1 MFQHVRCILAHKNRK
16 RRLAVKKPNEP
27 KQETGKSMTRRRV
40 LAGATLIPLAAIRRA
55 EAQQPAPALTP
66 AMTPALTTDQRKTLD
81 AFVDRIIPKDEL
93 GPGAVECGVG
103 DYIDRCLADYLAAE
117 KPLFLDGLANLDVFA
132 LRTQGIAFASLTAD
146 KQDAVLTAIDNN
158 QAPNLR
164 GFFNRA
170 RRLTLEGMFGDP
182 VYGGN
187 KNFAGWDLIRY
198 PGAKLAVGP
207 EDQSMKTPPKPF
219 RKELYGAGG
228 IMAENHMGE
237 NHGH

>member
-1 MFQHVRCILAHKNRK
+1 MKDTSI
-16 RRLAVKKPNEP
+16 
-27 KQETGKSMTRRRV
+27 TRRTV
-40 LAGATLIPLAAIRRA
+40 LASATLIPLAAIRRA
-55 EAQQPAPALTP
+55 EAQTPAPARSP
-66 AMTPALTTDQRKTLD
+66 AMNPTMNMDQRRILD
-81 AFVDRIIPKDEL
+81 AFIDRIIPKDEL

-132 LRTQGIAFASLTAD
+132 LRTQGIAFASLTAE

-207 EDQSMKTPPKPF
+207 EDQSMKNPPKPF

-228 IMAENHMGE
+228 LVADGQMGE

>member
-1 MFQHVRCILAHKNRK
+1 MKIPRGGGEAADLAHAMN
-16 RRLAVKKPNEP
+16 
-27 KQETGKSMTRRRV
+27 TM
-40 LAGATLIPLAAIRRA
+40 A
-55 EAQQPAPALTP
+55 ENLHS
-66 AMTPALTTDQRKTLD
+66 
-81 AFVDRIIPKDEL
+81 VVSRI
-93 GPGAVECGVG
+93 GS
-103 DYIDRCLADYLAAE
+103 
-117 KPLFLDGLANLDVFA
+117 
-132 LRTQGIAFASLTAD
+132 ASE
-146 KQDAVLTAIDNN
+146 VLTAIDNN

-164 GFFNRA
+164 GFFNRV

-219 RKELYGAGG
+219 RKGLYGA
-228 IMAENHMGE
+228 GE

>member
-1 MFQHVRCILAHKNRK
+1 MK
-16 RRLAVKKPNEP
+16 
-27 KQETGKSMTRRRV
+27 ETSITRRTV

-55 EAQQPAPALTP
+55 EAQTAAAAQAPAFT
-66 AMTPALTTDQRKTLD
+66 ADQRKTVD
-81 AFVDRIIPKDEL
+81 ALIDRIIPKDEL
-93 GPGAVECGVG
+93 GPGAAECGVG
-103 DYIDRCLADYLAAE
+103 DYIDRCMAGYNAAE
-117 KPLFLDGLANLDVFA
+117 KPLFVDGLANLDVFA
-132 LRTQGIAFASLTAD
+132 LRTQGIAFASLTGD
-146 KQDAVLTAIDNN
+146 KQDAVLIAIENN

-219 RKELYGAGG
+219 RKELFGTGG
-228 IMAENHMGE
+228 MAENHMGQ
-237 NHGH
+237 NNGH

>member
-1 MFQHVRCILAHKNRK
+1 MK
-16 RRLAVKKPNEP
+16 
-27 KQETGKSMTRRRV
+27 ETPITRRTV
-40 LAGATLIPLAAIRRA
+40 LAGVTLIPLTAIRRA
-55 EAQQPAPALTP
+55 EAQTPAATLAP
-66 AMTPALTTDQRKTLD
+66 AMTPAMNVDQRKILD
-81 AFVDRIIPKDEL
+81 AFIDRIIPKDEL

-117 KPLFLDGLANLDVFA
+117 KPLFLDGLASLDVFA
-132 LRTQGIAFASLTAD
+132 LRTQGIAFASLIAD

-219 RKELYGAGG
+219 RKELFGPGA
-228 IMAENHMGE
+228 MAEKHMGE
-237 NHGH
+237 NNGH

>member
-1 MFQHVRCILAHKNRK
+1 MKE
-16 RRLAVKKPNEP
+16 PNEP
-27 KQETGKSMTRRRV
+27 KQETAKSMTRRTV
-40 LAGATLIPLAAIRRA
+40 LAGATFIPLAAIASAPQRA
-55 EAQQPAPALTP
+55 AAQSPAALAP
-66 AMTPALTTDQRKTLD
+66 SMNVEQRKILD
-81 AFVDRIIPKDEL
+81 AFIDRIIPKDEL

-117 KPLFLDGLANLDVFA
+117 KPLFLDGLASLDVFS

-164 GFFNRA
+164 GFFNRV

-219 RKELYGAGG
+219 RKELYGAG
-228 IMAENHMGE
+228 E

>member
-1 MFQHVRCILAHKNRK
+1 MKKSKILSDIP
-16 RRLAVKKPNEP
+16 L
-27 KQETGKSMTRRRV
+27 TRRTV
-40 LAGATLIPLAAIRRA
+40 IAGATLIPLAALTSA
-55 EAQQPAPALTP
+55 PPLAAQVPATVFSSE
-66 AMTPALTTDQRKTLD
+66 QRKILD
-81 AFVDRIIPKDEL
+81 AFIGRLIPKDEL
-93 GPGAVECGVG
+93 GPGALECGVG
-103 DYIDRCLADYLAAE
+103 DYIDQCLAGFNAAE
-117 KPLFLDGLANLDVFA
+117 KPQFLEGLAGLDLYA
-132 LRTQGIAFASLTAD
+132 LRTQGAAFATLTAE
-146 KQDAVLTAIDNN
+146 KRDAVLTAIDNN

-207 EDQSMKTPPKPF
+207 EDQKMKTAPTPY
-219 RKELYGAGG
+219 RKELYGVGG
-228 IMAENHMGE
+228 QGE

>member
-1 MFQHVRCILAHKNRK
+1 MKDTSI
-16 RRLAVKKPNEP
+16 
-27 KQETGKSMTRRRV
+27 TRRTI
-40 LAGATLIPLAAIRRA
+40 LAGATLIPLTAIRRA
-55 EAQQPAPALTP
+55 EAQAPTAALAPAMNLE
-66 AMTPALTTDQRKTLD
+66 QRRILD
-81 AFVDRIIPKDEL
+81 AFIDRLIPKDEL

-117 KPLFLDGLANLDVFA
+117 KPLFLDGLASLDVFA

-146 KQDAVLTAIDNN
+146 KQDAVLTAIDSN
-158 QAPNLR
+158 QEPNLR
-164 GFFNRA
+164 GFFNRV

-182 VYGGN
+182 AYGGN

-219 RKELYGAGG
+219 RRELYGAGESHT
-228 IMAENHMGE
+228 AENHMGK
-237 NHGH
+237 NNGH

>member
-1 MFQHVRCILAHKNRK
+1 MKDMPI
-16 RRLAVKKPNEP
+16 
-27 KQETGKSMTRRRV
+27 TRRTV
-40 LAGATLIPLAAIRRA
+40 LAGATLIPLTAIRRA
-55 EAQQPAPALTP
+55 EAQPPAAAP
-66 AMTPALTTDQRKTLD
+66 AMTPVMNVDQRKILD
-81 AFVDRIIPKDEL
+81 ALIDRIIPKDEL
-93 GPGAVECGVG
+93 GPGAVECGVA

-117 KPLFLDGLANLDVFA
+117 KPLLLDGLANLDVFA
-132 LRTQGIAFASLTAD
+132 LRTQGVAFASLTAD
-146 KQDAVLTAIDNN
+146 KQDAVLTAIENN

-219 RKELYGAGG
+219 RKELFGPGA
-228 IMAENHMGE
+228 MAESHMGD

>member
-1 MFQHVRCILAHKNRK
+1 MK
-16 RRLAVKKPNEP
+16 
-27 KQETGKSMTRRRV
+27 ETSITRRTV
-40 LAGATLIPLAAIRRA
+40 LASATLIPLAAIRRA
-55 EAQQPAPALTP
+55 EAQQAANAQAP
-66 AMTPALTTDQRKTLD
+66 AMTPAMNAEQRKTLD
-81 AFVDRIIPKDEL
+81 AFIDRIIPKDEL

-103 DYIDRCLADYLAAE
+103 DYIVRCLADYLAAE

-132 LRTQGIAFASLTAD
+132 LRTQGVAFASLTPD
-146 KQDAVLTAIDNN
+146 KQDAVLTAIDDN

-164 GFFNRA
+164 GFFNRV

-228 IMAENHMGE
+228 HMEE

>member
-1 MFQHVRCILAHKNRK
+1 MKQ
-16 RRLAVKKPNEP
+16 PNEP
-27 KQETGKSMTRRRV
+27 KQQTGKSMTRRTV
-40 LAGATLIPLAAIRRA
+40 LASATLIPLAAIASAPQRVA
-55 EAQQPAPALTP
+55 AQSPAALAP
-66 AMTPALTTDQRKTLD
+66 SMNVEQRKILD
-81 AFVDRIIPKDEL
+81 AFIDRIIPKDEL

-117 KPLFLDGLANLDVFA
+117 KPLFLDGLASLDVFS

-164 GFFNRA
+164 GFFNRV

-198 PGAKLAVGP
+198 PGARLAVGP

-219 RKELYGAGG
+219 RKELYGAG
-228 IMAENHMGE
+228 E

>member
-1 MFQHVRCILAHKNRK
+1 
-16 RRLAVKKPNEP
+16 
-27 KQETGKSMTRRRV
+27 MTRRTV
-40 LAGATLIPLAAIRRA
+40 LASATFIPLAALASAPQRVD
-55 EAQQPAPALTP
+55 AQSPAAAPAPSMAP
-66 AMTPALTTDQRKTLD
+66 AMTAEQRKILD
-81 AFVDRIIPKDEL
+81 AFIDRLIPKDEL
-93 GPGAVECGVG
+93 GPGAVECGAG

-117 KPLFLDGLANLDVFA
+117 KPLFLEGLASLDVFA
-132 LRTQGIAFASLTAD
+132 LRTQGVAFASLTAA
-146 KQDAVLTAIDNN
+146 KQDAVLSAIDNN

-164 GFFNRA
+164 GFFNRV

-219 RKELYGAGG
+219 RKELFGA
-228 IMAENHMGE
+228 AGE

>member
-1 MFQHVRCILAHKNRK
+1 MKETPIS
-16 RRLAVKKPNEP
+16 RRA
-27 KQETGKSMTRRRV
+27 V
-40 LAGATLIPLAAIRRA
+40 LAGATFIPLAAIAAAPQRA
-55 EAQQPAPALTP
+55 AAQTPATVLTP
-66 AMTPALTTDQRKTLD
+66 EQRKTVD
-81 AFVDRIIPKDEL
+81 ALIDRIIPKDEL

-117 KPLFLDGLANLDVFA
+117 KPLFLDGLANLDIFS
-132 LRTQGIAFASLTAD
+132 LRTQGIAFSSLPAD
-146 KQDAVLTAIDNN
+146 KRDAVLTAIDNN

-198 PGAKLAVGP
+198 PGARLAVGP

-219 RKELYGAGG
+219 RKELFGPAA
-228 IMAENHMGE
+228 MAENH
-237 NHGH
+237 GH